1 MPITYDDLMQ
11 VELGKL
17 GTSVSDW
24 KKAVAHLKQLETD
37 ARDGLKKKSDRARW
51 EGVNACVTREFVNK
65 TAKEFADLRTEAD
78 SIFQVLDDAHHEL
91 ETLQKSVRTL
101 TDEAGK
107 KGYTVQDN
115 GDGTVRV
122 GVRPES
128 GADAKGGNGG
138 KSGKDAT
145 EEERQRYADS
155 ITRKIARAGD
165 IDLSTKL
172 ALKRAHGNDPYNAG
186 HAKYGSLN
194 DAQAERALE
203 LAKKREGMTDR
214 ELTELN
220 RLLRH
225 NGREKDGEFATEF
238 FEGLGGPRQTLEFYA
253 ALSIDGTGEDASKTR
268 LTGVQDLQ
276 KYMGH
281 ALANATDP
289 YTPQSVRGDRQ
300 HLPSSWGAEFR
311 KLGTQQIAWERGM
324 WNKPYGYQVL
334 GGLLRYGNYD
344 PAFLT
349 PIAEHVTQ
357 LHQED
362 PHRFLSNKPAGS
374 DDRYGFNPSGKLGSG
389 NDPLNS
395 VLEALGHSP
404 EAAEQFFTEKP
415 TAYNEDGT
423 VKSGGRTDFKS
434 YLDLFT
440 GKDFEWTIDT
450 NSNNVLADEGATS
463 KALTFGPDALGH
475 ALEAA
480 ATGHPYDSDTID
492 PSARHSTAQAKLV
505 HDIVE
510 KFATN
515 PDLLTHNMNGDL
527 EDEETGP
534 LHALRDSLGNIAAD
548 YIGDFQRT
556 MYLENSDS
564 KTFPVNGSPANL
576 DFGNAQRFLGL
587 VGQDPDAYSAITSA
601 QQAYTANVVQEFLK
615 AEGKSLTSEDGGRVG
630 DLVAPGAAIAGIMSN
645 SRADAIYDY
654 HTASNAEYNEAAA
667 DNAKWVNR
675 ILGLGTEA
683 IPAPFSIVAE
693 PVNWLAEDVTDSVL
707 ESIDKDTTKEA
718 ERDAGKEYS
727 NGRVAAADAATA
739 ALTSYF
745 AHHNEIDAETREAID
760 RAVRTQAGVSHSDGA
775 QWNSSGEGT

>member
-1 MPITYDDLMQ
+1 M
-11 VELGKL
+11 
-17 GTSVSDW
+17 S
-24 KKAVAHLKQLETD
+24 
-37 ARDGLKKKSDRARW
+37 
-51 EGVNACVTREFVNK
+51 
-65 TAKEFADLRTEAD
+65 
-78 SIFQVLDDAHHEL
+78 
-91 ETLQKSVRTL
+91 
-101 TDEAGK
+101 
-107 KGYTVQDN
+107 
-115 GDGTVRV
+115 V
-122 GVRPES
+122 GVRPRS
-128 GADAKGGNGG
+128 GADPKDS
-138 KSGKDAT
+138 KDGKDAT

-155 ITRKIARAGD
+155 LTRKVARAND

-186 HAKYGSLN
+186 HAKYESLN
-194 DAQAERALE
+194 DAQVERALE
-203 LAKKREGMTDR
+203 LAKKREDMTDR
-214 ELTELN
+214 ELAELN

-268 LTGVQDLQ
+268 LAGVQDLQ

-289 YTPQSVRGDRQ
+289 YTPQSGRGDRQ

-311 KLGTQQIAWERGM
+311 KLGTQQIEWERGM

-404 EAAEQFFTEKP
+404 EAAERFFTEKP

-423 VKSGGRTDFKS
+423 IKSGGKTDFKS

-440 GKDFEWTIDT
+440 DKDFEWTIDRNT
-450 NSNNVLADEGATS
+450 TNVLADEEATS
-463 KALTFGPDALGH
+463 TALAFGPNALGH

-492 PSARHSTAQAKLV
+492 PSVKHSTAQAELV

-510 KFATN
+510 KFAKN

-534 LHALRDSLGNIAAD
+534 LYALRDSLGNIAAD
-548 YIGDFQRT
+548 YIGDFQRS
-556 MYLENSDS
+556 MYLEDSDS
-564 KTFPVNGSPANL
+564 KTFPVNGTAAEL
-576 DFGNAQRFLGL
+576 GYGDAQRFLGL

-615 AEGKSLTSEDGGRVG
+615 AEGKDLTSEDGGRVG

-675 ILGLGTEA
+675 ILGLGTGA
-683 IPAPFSIVAE
+683 IPAPFSVVAE
-693 PVNWLAEDVTDSVL
+693 PVNWLAEDVTESVVKSV
-707 ESIDKDTTKEA
+707 EKDTTSEA
-718 ERDAGKEYS
+718 ELSAGEEYS
-727 NGRVAAADAATA
+727 RGREGAMEASEKAV
-739 ALTSYF
+739 TSYF
-745 AHHNEIDAETREAID
+745 TYHEGVNEETRNAIN

-775 QWNSSGEGT
+775 QWNSSGDGT